1 MYVSI
6 SLIFGLYSHL
16 QDGPI
21 VIAING
27 DLQRGRMLIED
38 SISEL
43 ARAKVFYD
51 SAVAASMDALYA
63 IVQQIPMTHSS
74 GRKYYVNKLH

>member
-1 MYVSI
+1 
-6 SLIFGLYSHL
+6 L

-27 DLQRGRMLIED
+27 DLQLGRMLIED
-38 SISEL
+38 SILEL
-43 ARAKVFYD
+43 TRAKVFYD

-63 IVQQIPMTHSS
+63 IVQQIQVLHSN

>member
-1 MYVSI
+1 M
-6 SLIFGLYSHL
+6 LCSHL

-27 DLQRGRMLIED
+27 DLQLGRMLIED
-38 SISEL
+38 SILEL
-43 ARAKVFYD
+43 TRAKVFYD
-51 SAVAASMDALYA
+51 SAKSASMDALYA
-63 IVQQIPMTHSS
+63 IVQQIQVLHSN

>member
-1 MYVSI
+1 M
-6 SLIFGLYSHL
+6 LMLCSHL

-27 DLQRGRMLIED
+27 DLQLGRMLIED
-38 SISEL
+38 SILEL
-43 ARAKVFYD
+43 TRAKVFYD
-51 SAVAASMDALYA
+51 SAVSASMDALYA
-63 IVQQIPMTHSS
+63 IVQQIQVLHSN

>member
-1 MYVSI
+1 M
-6 SLIFGLYSHL
+6 LMLCSHL

-27 DLQRGRMLIED
+27 DLQLGRMLIED
-38 SISEL
+38 SILEL
-43 ARAKVFYD
+43 TRAKVFYD
-51 SAVAASMDALYA
+51 SAKSASMDALYA
-63 IVQQIPMTHSS
+63 IVQQIQVLHSN

>member
-1 MYVSI
+1 M
-6 SLIFGLYSHL
+6 LMLCSHL

-27 DLQRGRMLIED
+27 DLQLGRMLIED
-38 SISEL
+38 SILEL
-43 ARAKVFYD
+43 TRAKVFYD

-63 IVQQIPMTHSS
+63 IVQQIQVLHSN